1 MPKPRISPA
10 EGSEA
15 VALVQA
21 GTATNDTVALA
32 VRYLLQV
39 LEQNFPGRT
48 VEVRIPPFGAI
59 QCVEG
64 PKHTRG
70 TPAHVVEMDPHT
82 WVSIATGT
90 VNWDDAV
97 TQGLL
102 RASGTRSN
110 LSSQLPLAQ
119 W

>member
-1 MPKPRISPA
+1 MPKPRISPV
-10 EGSEA
+10 EGGEA
-15 VALVQA
+15 VAHVQA

-39 LEQNFPGRT
+39 LEQSFPGKS
-48 VEVRIPPFGAI
+48 VEVRIPPYGAI

-64 PKHTRG
+64 PEHTRG
-70 TPAHVVEMDPHT
+70 TPAHVVEMDPQT
-82 WVSIATGT
+82 WVGIATGT
-90 VNWDDAV
+90 LNWDDAV
-97 TQGLL
+97 AKGLL

>member
-1 MPKPRISPA
+1 MPKPHISSA
-10 EGSEA
+10 EGGIA
-15 VALVQA
+15 VADVQA
-21 GTATNDTVALA
+21 GTANNDTVAVA

-39 LEQNFPGRT
+39 FEQNFPGKT
-48 VEVRIPPFGAI
+48 VELRIPPYGAI

-64 PKHTRG
+64 PEHTRG
-70 TPAHVVEMDPHT
+70 TPAHVVEMDPLT
-82 WVSIATGT
+82 WVGVATGT
-90 VNWDDAV
+90 FSWDDAV
-97 TQGLL
+97 ARGVL

>member
-15 VALVQA
+15 VTQVQA
-21 GTATNDTVALA
+21 GSSSNDTVALA
-32 VRYLLQV
+32 VRYLLQE
-39 LEQNFPGRT
+39 LEQSFPGKT
-48 VEVRIPPFGAI
+48 VEVRIPPYGAI

-64 PKHTRG
+64 PEHTRG

-82 WVSIATGT
+82 WVGVATGT
-90 VNWDDAV
+90 LSWDDAV
-97 TQGLL
+97 AKGLL